1 MKNITLDVTKA
12 VQFLAEG
19 TVKAYEPKVREAQ
32 DALEKGTCPGNDFLG
47 WLHLPSSITPA
58 FLDEIQAC
66 ADVLRENCEAVVVA
80 GIGGSYLGARA
91 VIEALSNSFAWLVG
105 DKKNP
110 TILFA
115 GNNIGEDYL
124 SELTEY
130 LKNKKFGELNVD
142 AMLSLSNLF
151 VDDIAKFNVYLFA
164 GPTVNFSRT
173 GTKFAEV
180 QDANVFLVENE
191 KAFKLRAGATAGLGL
206 AYSITDAFALG
217 LEGRFAVTPS
227 MFGDADAYRKAA
239 GNARFTVNGIWTIG
253 GQRGKVARAAAAA
266 AAAGY
271 ITKEAAEA
279 MVDEA
284 LEKNPKIVEKVVE
297 KEVVKYV
304 DKVVYKDAPV
314 STPVFFQ
321 IGKSNI
327 DSKDKARIKLLAE
340 AINAAQEQCTYEVA
354 GYADKKTGSAKYNQ
368 QLSEKR
374 AQAVYDLLVE
384 YGVAADKLEVK
395 GYGGVEP
402 MFDNNDT
409 LSRCV
414 IVKKK

>member
-1 MKNITLDVTKA
+1 MSAMTPGFNTPTFYMDVYVGKYITPVWGVRAGLGGPFATLDANDGNA
-12 VQFLAEG
+12 VNLSG
-19 TVKAYEPKVREAQ
+19 DP
-32 DALEKGTCPGNDFLG
+32 
-47 WLHLPSSITPA
+47 
-58 FLDEIQAC
+58 
-66 ADVLRENCEAVVVA
+66 
-80 GIGGSYLGARA
+80 IG
-91 VIEALSNSFAWLVG
+91 F
-105 DKKNP
+105 
-110 TILFA
+110 
-115 GNNIGEDYL
+115 
-124 SELTEY
+124 
-130 LKNKKFGELNVD
+130 KNKKFGELNVD

-151 VDDIAKFNVYLFA
+151 TDDLAKFNVYLFA

-173 GTKFAEV
+173 GTKFADV
-180 QDANVFLVENE
+180 QDASVLLVENE
-191 KAFKLRAGATAGLGL
+191 KSFKLRAGATAGLGL

-402 MFDNNDT
+402 MFDNNDA

>member
-1 MKNITLDVTKA
+1 MKLK
-12 VQFLAEG
+12 FLAL
-19 TVKAYEPKVREAQ
+19 TLAMAASTLAVNAQ
-32 DALEKGTCPGNDFLG
+32 EQKKSNDIFVGGGLGIMSAMTPGFNTPGFYMDVYVG
-47 WLHLPSSITPA
+47 KYITPVWGVRAGLGGPFANLDASDGNAVNIKGDPVA
-58 FLDEIQAC
+58 F
-66 ADVLRENCEAVVVA
+66 
-80 GIGGSYLGARA
+80 
-91 VIEALSNSFAWLVG
+91 
-105 DKKNP
+105 
-110 TILFA
+110 
-115 GNNIGEDYL
+115 
-124 SELTEY
+124 
-130 LKNKKFGELNVD
+130 KNKKFGELNVD